1 MRYYIGREQ
10 TNKQSQIIY
19 PDARSLNNRLAH
31 MDPWQQMEILT
42 WLASRRPGGRD
53 ALDEMGF
60 EAKMIQ
66 EREREQL
73 EGGKLLAEDVGSSRA
88 PGLT

>member
-53 ALDEMGF
+53 AIDEMGF
-60 EAKMIQ
+60 EAKNDTRR
-66 EREREQL
+66 RERAA
-73 EGGKLLAEDVGSSRA
+73 GRRKAACRRCR
-88 PGLT
+88 